1 MGDGL
6 NMPSVPSRLAAV
18 CACIF
23 ALSLSTPALADK
35 GGDKTPPPQPTGLG
49 APGSQSAGPG
59 DTTNAAPQT
68 QAPAVQ
74 PQSNGNG
81 GFTKKMNKGKGHTSP
96 SLDPQ
101 RSGGKGSGNGSS
113 FTGKQSKPGK
123 GASVPQSTQP
133 AATTTTSASTPTPTT
148 PAGGNT
154 SAPTTPASP
163 GGGSKAPAAK
173 KHKTSRHSSSKGGRK
188 TSRSSSGATAPRP
201 SASALRPVHAVGVA
215 PTPASAPPTRA
226 RRHEGNSHALARV
239 RVSVVTRTVHDIVQ
253 AVPGP
258 VKAAIGAMAALL
270 LAAIAAW
277 ATAIMRARRLRKH
290 RGQLLQEVGLLQA
303 ALLPEVPERIGPLAA
318 SVAYRPADG
327 PGAGG
332 DFYDVFQLED
342 GKVGLVLGDVAG
354 HGRDALA
361 RTALLRYTLRAYLE
375 TGLEPRIAMRLAG
388 ETLEHDLG
396 SGFAT
401 AAVALYDPELGTL
414 TFSCAG
420 HPPPIL
426 LGPPAHDPV
435 TACSAPPIGVG
446 ERTGVRQTTVALPVG
461 SVACFFT
468 DGLAEARVDGE
479 LFGRERLASLIEE
492 LNGDI
497 SAPALLES
505 IRTEVHHMPDD
516 MAACVLRPVAPANA
530 ADQPNERIE
539 ELELREGGERDLR
552 RFLAACGIAPVEIG
566 DLVRSANARAADYGG
581 AIARVRLAEGERP
594 QVTLALPLVESLAS
608 AAAARS

>member
-1 MGDGL
+1 MGDCL

-18 CACIF
+18 CACFLAF
-23 ALSLSTPALADK
+23 ALSAPALADK
-35 GGDKTPPPQPTGLG
+35 GGVKSPPPQPVGLT
-49 APGSQSAGPG
+49 PPSSQSGG
-59 DTTNAAPQT
+59 SSSNAAP
-68 QAPAVQ
+68 PAQ
-74 PQSNGNG
+74 PVPPSNGNG
-81 GFTKKMNKGKGHTSP
+81 RGNGNGNGNGGQFTQKMNKGKGHSSP
-96 SLDPQ
+96 TLSPQ
-101 RSGGKGSGNGSS
+101 VKGGNGKGSG
-113 FTGKQSKPGK
+113 FTKKQDKGGKN
-123 GASVPQSTQP
+123 TTP
-133 AATTTTSASTPTPTT
+133 AQVSQTPTPPPTTTPTTPAGGSTPTPTT
-148 PAGGNT
+148 PAT
-154 SAPTTPASP
+154 P
-163 GGGSKAPAAK
+163 GGGSKAPAAH
-173 KHKTSRHSSSKGGRK
+173 KHKTSHHATKKGRN
-188 TSRSSSGATAPRP
+188 TSRPSSGARTPRP
-201 SASALRPVHAVGVA
+201 SAPAFRPVHAVGVA
-215 PTPASAPPTRA
+215 PKPAPAPPTHA
-226 RRHEGNSHALARV
+226 RNEGNSHALKRV

-253 AVPGP
+253 VIPGP
-258 VKAAIGAMAALL
+258 VKAGIGAMAALL

-277 ATAIMRARRLRKH
+277 TAVTLRSRRLRKH

-388 ETLEHDLG
+388 ETLDHNLA

-401 AAVALYDPELGTL
+401 AAVALYDPHAGTL

-426 LGPPAHDPV
+426 LGPPAHEPV

-446 ERTGVRQTTVALPVG
+446 ERTGVRQTTVVLPAGAL
-461 SVACFFT
+461 ACFFT

-479 LFGRERLASLIEE
+479 LFGRDRLASLIEE

-497 SAPALLES
+497 TAAALLER
-505 IRTEVHHMPDD
+505 IRAEVNHMPDD
-516 MAACVLRPVAPANA
+516 MAACVLSPVAGAAAELDGPAV
-530 ADQPNERIE
+530 RIE

-552 RFLAACGIAPVEIG
+552 RFLAACGIPPVEIG
-566 DLVRSANARAADYGG
+566 DLVRSADSRAADYGG
-581 AIARVRLAEGERP
+581 AIVRVRIVAGEHP
-594 QVTLALPLVESLAS
+594 QVSLVLPLVESLVS
-608 AAAARS
+608 AAAARA

>member
-1 MGDGL
+1 M
-6 NMPSVPSRLAAV
+6 
-18 CACIF
+18 
-23 ALSLSTPALADK
+23 LSLSTPALADK
-35 GGDKTPPPQPTGLG
+35 GGDKSPPPQPTGLTP
-49 APGSQSAGPG
+49 PGSSGGSDSSGGSTPTVQQPDA
-59 DTTNAAPQT
+59 
-68 QAPAVQ
+68 QAP
-74 PQSNGNG
+74 PSPSDSSGSYNG
-81 GFTKKMNKGKGHTSP
+81 GFTQKVNKGKGHSNNLLSP
-96 SLDPQ
+96 N
-101 RSGGKGSGNGSS
+101 RSGSHGNGNSGS
-113 FTGKQSKPGK
+113 DFSGKQNKPGK
-123 GASVPQSTQP
+123 DTTPAQSTP
-133 AATTTTSASTPTPTT
+133 TTATTSTPATPTT

-154 SAPTTPASP
+154 STPTTPATP
-163 GGGSKAPAAK
+163 GGGSKVPAAK
-173 KHKTSRHSSSKGGRK
+173 KKTPRHSAKGRGHK
-188 TSRSSSGATAPRP
+188 NSNASSGAATPRP
-201 SASALRPVHAVGVA
+201 SAPALRPVHAVGVA
-215 PTPASAPPTRA
+215 PAPAPAPPTKKA
-226 RRHEGNSHALARV
+226 RHEGNGHALARV

-253 AVPGP
+253 VIPGP

-277 ATAIMRARRLRKH
+277 TAVTLRARRLRKH

-388 ETLEHDLG
+388 ETLDHDLDA
-396 SGFAT
+396 GFAT
-401 AAVALYDPELGTL
+401 AAVALYDPEAGTL

-435 TACSAPPIGVG
+435 VACSAPPIGVG
-446 ERTGVRQTTVALPVG
+446 ERTGLRQTTVALPVG
-461 SVACFFT
+461 SIACFFT

-497 SAPALLES
+497 TAGALLES
-505 IRTEVHHMPDD
+505 IRAEVHSMPDD
-516 MAACVLRPVAPANA
+516 MAACVLRPVVGDA
-530 ADQPNERIE
+530 AAGEPVERIE

-566 DLVRSANARAADYGG
+566 DLVRSAHARSADYGG
-581 AIARVRLAEGERP
+581 AIARVRIIDGERP
-594 QVTLALPLVESLAS
+594 QVSLVLPLVESLAS
-608 AAAARS
+608 ATR

>member
-23 ALSLSTPALADK
+23 AFALTSPALADK
-35 GGDKTPPPQPTGLG
+35 GGDKSPPPQPTGLTP
-49 APGSQSAGPG
+49 PGQSGG
-59 DTTNAAPQT
+59 TESGNAAPQA
-68 QAPAVQ
+68 QQPSPAPGNSGN
-74 PQSNGNG
+74 SNGG
-81 GFTKKMNKGKGHTSP
+81 QFTQKMNKGKGHSSP
-96 SLDPQ
+96 SLSPQ
-101 RSGGKGSGNGSS
+101 KQGGSKGNGSS
-113 FTGKQSKPGK
+113 FSHKQDKPGK
-123 GASVPQSTQP
+123 DTTP
-133 AATTTTSASTPTPTT
+133 AQVTTPTTTQTSTPTT

-154 SAPTTPASP
+154 PAPTTPASP
-163 GGGSKAPAAK
+163 GGGSKTPATH
-173 KHKTSRHSSSKGGRK
+173 KHKTSRHSAAKNGRNV
-188 TSRSSSGATAPRP
+188 SRPSSGVRAPRV
-201 SASALRPVHAVGVA
+201 SAPALRPVRAVGVA
-215 PTPASAPPTRA
+215 PTPAQSPPTKA
-226 RRHEGNSHALARV
+226 RHEGNSHALARV

-253 AVPGP
+253 VIPGP

-277 ATAIMRARRLRKH
+277 TAVTLRARRLRKH

-303 ALLPEVPERIGPLAA
+303 ALLPEVPARIGPLAA

-388 ETLEHDLG
+388 ETLDHNLG
-396 SGFAT
+396 AGFAT
-401 AAVALYDPELGTL
+401 AAVAMYDPKAGTL

-426 LGPPAHDPV
+426 LGPTAHDPV
-435 TACSAPPIGVG
+435 TVCSAPPIGVG
-446 ERTGVRQTTVALPVG
+446 ERTGVRQTTVALPAG
-461 SVACFFT
+461 ALACFFT

-479 LFGRERLASLIEE
+479 LFGRERLAALIEE

-497 SAPALLES
+497 TADALIER
-505 IRTEVHHMPDD
+505 IRAEVHHMPDD
-516 MAACVLRPVAPANA
+516 MAACVLSPVVGEATPAGE
-530 ADQPNERIE
+530 PLERIE
-539 ELELREGGERDLR
+539 ELELRDGGERDLR
-552 RFLAACGIAPVEIG
+552 RFLAACGIPPVEIG
-566 DLVRSANARAADYGG
+566 DLVRSADSRAADYGG
-581 AIARVRLAEGERP
+581 AIVRVRIVDGERP
-594 QVTLALPLVESLAS
+594 QVSLVLPLVESLVS
-608 AAAARS
+608 AAARA

>member
-1 MGDGL
+1 
-6 NMPSVPSRLAAV
+6 
-18 CACIF
+18 
-23 ALSLSTPALADK
+23 
-35 GGDKTPPPQPTGLG
+35 
-49 APGSQSAGPG
+49 
-59 DTTNAAPQT
+59 
-68 QAPAVQ
+68 
-74 PQSNGNG
+74 
-81 GFTKKMNKGKGHTSP
+81 
-96 SLDPQ
+96 
-101 RSGGKGSGNGSS
+101 
-113 FTGKQSKPGK
+113 
-123 GASVPQSTQP
+123 
-133 AATTTTSASTPTPTT
+133 
-148 PAGGNT
+148 
-154 SAPTTPASP
+154 
-163 GGGSKAPAAK
+163 
-173 KHKTSRHSSSKGGRK
+173 
-188 TSRSSSGATAPRP
+188 
-201 SASALRPVHAVGVA
+201 
-215 PTPASAPPTRA
+215 
-226 RRHEGNSHALARV
+226 
-239 RVSVVTRTVHDIVQ
+239 VTRTVHDIVQ

-277 ATAIMRARRLRKH
+277 ATATMRARRLRKH

-303 ALLPEVPERIGPLAA
+303 ALLPEVPEQIGPLAA

-388 ETLEHDLG
+388 ETLDHDLG
-396 SGFAT
+396 AGFAT

-426 LGPPAHDPV
+426 LGPPAHEPV

-497 SAPALLES
+497 TAPALLES
-505 IRTEVHHMPDD
+505 IRAEVHHMPDD
-516 MAACVLRPVAPANA
+516 MAACILRPVTAAKA

-552 RFLAACGIAPVEIG
+552 RFLAACGIAAVEIG

-581 AIARVRLAEGERP
+581 AIARVRLTEGERP